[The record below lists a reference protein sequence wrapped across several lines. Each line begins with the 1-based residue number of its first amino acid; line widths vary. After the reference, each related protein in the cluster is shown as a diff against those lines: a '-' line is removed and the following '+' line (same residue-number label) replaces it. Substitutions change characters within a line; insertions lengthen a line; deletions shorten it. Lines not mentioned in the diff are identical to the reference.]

1 MLTLDLEKHYRVL
14 LGEARQIRIILV
26 GVGGTGSH
34 LAASLARLAVHAR
47 RKDIRVGLTFID
59 PDNVDERIIGR
70 QNFSFAEL
78 GYNKA
83 VAMAFR
89 LNAAFGL
96 DIAAIATGFR
106 HHMIDSPASHRGE
119 TLLVGAVDN
128 ERARQ
133 EMAQAVIQA
142 NGRLY
147 WLDTGNAKWNGQC
160 LIGNLPVEQ
169 RVNLD
174 MLGLFSG
181 LPAPHVQEP
190 GLLEPDPEEPRLSC
204 ADLVMRE
211 EQSLFVNQAAAAVA
225 AQYAY
230 QFVLQR
236 ELTSFD
242 TRFNL
247 MPFVVTTKKINRA
260 NLSCYL
266 SKEPSE
272 RNGARGA

>member
-1 MLTLDLEKHYRVL
+1 MELKIEKQYRVL
-14 LGEARQIRIILV
+14 LGDDKRVNIILV
-26 GVGGTGSH
+26 GVGGTGSR

-47 RKDIRVGLTFID
+47 RKGIHVDLTFID
-59 PDNVDERIIGR
+59 PDTVDERIIGR

-83 VAMAFR
+83 VTMAFR

-96 DIAAIATGFR
+96 DIVAIADGFHR
-106 HHMIDSPASHRGE
+106 HMTDSHAHPIGHA
-119 TLLVGAVDN
+119 LLVGAVDN

-133 EMAQAVIQA
+133 EMARAVIQA
-142 NGRLY
+142 NGGLY
-147 WLDTGNAKWNGQC
+147 WLDTGNARWNGQC
-160 LIGNLPVEQ
+160 LIGNLPKEQ

-174 MLGLFSG
+174 MLGLCSG

-204 ADLVMRE
+204 AELVMRE

-247 MPFVVTTKKINRA
+247 MPFVASTKNITRA
-260 NLSCYL
+260 NLSRYL
-266 SKEPSE
+266 SEEPRE